1 MIDLLKIISG
11 LSFIGYSLSYLFKPS
26 MREEFKKLQIQK
38 FSLLVVTLEFLGGV
52 GLLVGIYSKEIA
64 LLSSGG
70 LSLMMFLAVSI
81 RIYYLNHWKFMLQGV
96 IFFIIN
102 GIIFFKTLNLF

>member
-1 MIDLLKIISG
+1 
-11 LSFIGYSLSYLFKPS
+11 

-38 FSLLVVTLEFLGGV
+38 FSILVVTLEFLGGV
-52 GLLVGIYSKEIA
+52 GVLVGIFSEEIS
-64 LLSSGG
+64 LISSGG

-81 RIYYLNHWKFMLQGV
+81 RIYYLNHWKFMMQGV

-102 GIIFFKTLNLF
+102 GIIFLNTLTSFQ